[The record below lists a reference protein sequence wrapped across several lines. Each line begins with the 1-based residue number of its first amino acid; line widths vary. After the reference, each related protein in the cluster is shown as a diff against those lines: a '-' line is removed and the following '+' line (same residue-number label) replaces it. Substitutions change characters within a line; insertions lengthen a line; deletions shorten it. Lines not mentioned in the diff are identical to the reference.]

1 MTRRAAAILILMLS
15 LPAASLLVAA
25 GDVGVDTIRLPSD
38 GGEGLATSKGGEEA
52 TLPLPNQVL
61 APPREE
67 NDVGGVLLEGEER
80 PWVCCNST
88 VCTKSFPPT
97 CRCLDEV
104 EECGPAC
111 KRCEPSGINPNRHVC
126 NDQYHGDPGPT
137 CAKEERPWACCDRT
151 VCTKSLPP
159 TCRCLDEVEECAPAC
174 KRCEPFGINPK
185 IHVCNDQYH
194 GDPGPKCGK
203 DDHHHHDVPAGSPSL
218 AAAGRK
224 MQLLLGSLVLMF
236 IQSR

>member
-38 GGEGLATSKGGEEA
+38 GGEGLETSKGGEEA

-61 APPREE
+61 GPPWEE

-80 PWVCCNST
+80 PWTCCNST

-104 EECGPAC
+104 EECAPAC

-137 CAKEERPWACCDRT
+137 CSKEERPWACCDRT

-185 IHVCNDQYH
+185 IHVCNDQYT

-218 AAAGRK
+218 AAAGTK

>member
-1 MTRRAAAILILMLS
+1 MLS

-80 PWVCCNST
+80 PWTCCNST
-88 VCTKSFPPT
+88 VCTKSF
-97 CRCLDEV
+97 
-104 EECGPAC
+104 
-111 KRCEPSGINPNRHVC
+111 
-126 NDQYHGDPGPT
+126 
-137 CAKEERPWACCDRT
+137 
-151 VCTKSLPP
+151 PP

-185 IHVCNDQYH
+185 IHVCNDQYT

-218 AAAGRK
+218 AAAGTK